1 MFQVLRRTMNA
12 TTFLYVHF
20 FAALLIAII
29 GFWVSLELFQFS
41 SGLSPVTYEGVDIFT
56 LGACCMFIMGV
67 YSLYD
72 AIQTFDNIRTGY

>member
-1 MFQVLRRTMNA
+1 MFKVLRKTMNA

-20 FAALLIAII
+20 SAAILLSII

-41 SGLSPVTYEGVDIFT
+41 SGLSPITFDGVDKFT
-56 LGACCMFIMGV
+56 MGACCMFLMGV

-72 AIQTFDNIRTGY
+72 AIQTFDNITSGY